1 MSENDNLTKVESDDT
16 MAPAR
21 AETSS
26 KDEDPDFAEE
36 KKDDT
41 ADDNASKDQF
51 EQQPDDA
58 EEETEDLPGLE
69 GEIKPKKK
77 IPRVKAALMVI
88 MVAAVFSGFFI
99 FDNKS
104 KTKSKEVE
112 NAVASKAGQKKTKPT
127 IQPDDPNY
135 IYYAK
140 IDEIS
145 TLRET
150 LLHKKEEI
158 LELKN
163 HYQEGIE
170 ELEKE
175 ILDELR
181 RPDIVPFL
189 QAIENKRIEFGLRT
203 IQRRQA
209 YIRQLDRPSGW
220 VFQACEE
227 LLYIK
232 RRALMDIQVAEVASG
247 IDMNI
252 HVRHMNTALNKYRP
266 AADKLAIDMTDA
278 QPESLEAIWQRIQ
291 NKSLE
296 HSSQLSHSKNQI
308 ISEQICTGNF
318 GRLAELS
325 EISVDSAK
333 CIVEI
338 QGSDL
343 FLNGLTEIAPSAA
356 RHLFQWK
363 GNWICLNGFRA
374 LSPRVAAYLF
384 EWEGSWISLN
394 GLTEFPPE
402 IGNFLLQWGGSQL
415 ELMGLRYT
423 DGSPGKIGIKYLAQ
437 WERSGGKLF
446 VPKTIRKQIDEL
458 NGSPA

>member
-158 LELKN
+158 LELKK

-170 ELEKE
+170 ELENE

-232 RRALMDIQVAEVASG
+232 RRALMDIQVVEVASG

-252 HVRHMNTALNKYRP
+252 HVRHMNTALN
-266 AADKLAIDMTDA
+266 
-278 QPESLEAIWQRIQ
+278 
-291 NKSLE
+291 
-296 HSSQLSHSKNQI
+296 
-308 ISEQICTGNF
+308 
-318 GRLAELS
+318 
-325 EISVDSAK
+325 
-333 CIVEI
+333 
-338 QGSDL
+338 
-343 FLNGLTEIAPSAA
+343 
-356 RHLFQWK
+356 
-363 GNWICLNGFRA
+363 
-374 LSPRVAAYLF
+374 
-384 EWEGSWISLN
+384 
-394 GLTEFPPE
+394 
-402 IGNFLLQWGGSQL
+402 
-415 ELMGLRYT
+415 
-423 DGSPGKIGIKYLAQ
+423 
-437 WERSGGKLF
+437 
-446 VPKTIRKQIDEL
+446 
-458 NGSPA
+458 